1 VLDGFLGGKSL
12 REIATDIF
20 SPEYVNDFWTDRDWL
35 KSRVRR
41 RIKRGCYFLDGG
53 YMELLNRNQ

>member
-1 VLDGFLGGKSL
+1 MDGFLGGKCL
-12 REIATDIF
+12 REIAADIF

-41 RIKRGCYFLDGG
+41 RIKRGRYFLDGG
-53 YMELLNRNQ
+53 YMELISRNQ